1 VAGSVISGRT
11 AFIAFSLVVHG
22 VFAVGIGELEV
33 KKTHAATS
41 IQIAETKKPAKKPEP
56 PKVEPPPRK
65 PEPPSRERRA
75 AAPKAAEPP
84 PEAAPPPPD
93 APAPLA
99 DLPDF
104 GLSLSGGVDGTGL
117 AMPAGGSA
125 KAGPRGPATPTTKA
139 APKKLAA
146 VADPSALD
154 PCQDPPAKP
163 KPRSVPQPAYTDAAR
178 AAAVEGKVRVQLT
191 VDETGKV
198 VSVKLLQGL
207 GHGLDEAALAAARQA
222 QFEPA
227 VRCGKPASATF
238 NISMRFN
245 LS

>member
-1 VAGSVISGRT
+1 MASVVSGRT
-11 AFIAFSLVVHG
+11 AFIAFSLVAHG

-41 IQIAETKKPAKKPEP
+41 IQISETKKPAKKPEP
-56 PKVEPPPRK
+56 TKVDAPPRK

-75 AAPKAAEPP
+75 AAPKAVEPP
-84 PEAAPPPPD
+84 PEAAPPPE

-99 DLPDF
+99 ALPDF

-117 AMPAGGSA
+117 AMPAGGS
-125 KAGPRGPATPTTKA
+125 KAAARGPAASTAKS
-139 APKKLAA
+139 APKTLAA
-146 VADPSALD
+146 ADPAALD

-163 KPRSVPQPAYTDAAR
+163 KPRSVPQPSYTEAAR
-178 AAAVEGKVRVQLT
+178 AASVEGKVRVQLT
-191 VDETGKV
+191 VDETGRV
-198 VSVKLLQGL
+198 VQVKLLQGL
-207 GHGLDEAALAAARQA
+207 GHGLDEAALAAAKQA
-222 QFEPA
+222 EFEPA

>member
-11 AFIAFSLVVHG
+11 AFIAVSLVVHG

-56 PKVEPPPRK
+56 TKVDPPPRK
-65 PEPPSRERRA
+65 PEPPSRERRVA
-75 AAPKAAEPP
+75 AKAAEPP

-125 KAGPRGPATPTTKA
+125 KGGPRGTAQPTTKA

-146 VADPSALD
+146 ATDTSALD

-191 VDETGKV
+191 VDETGRV
-198 VSVKLLQGL
+198 VSVKVLQGL
-207 GHGLDEAALAAARQA
+207 GHGLDEAALAAAKQA

-227 VRCGKPASATF
+227 VRCGKPTSATF
-238 NISMRFN
+238 NISMRFS

>member
-1 VAGSVISGRT
+1 MASVVSGRT

-56 PKVEPPPRK
+56 TKVDPPPRK
-65 PEPPSRERRA
+65 PEPPHKERRA
-75 AAPKAAEPP
+75 AAAKAAAPP
-84 PEAAPPPPD
+84 PEAAPPPD
-93 APAPLA
+93 APPPLA

-117 AMPAGGSA
+117 AMPAGGSTKA
-125 KAGPRGPATPTTKA
+125 SSRAQTAPTNKAGPKR
-139 APKKLAA
+139 LAA
-146 VADPSALD
+146 AADPASLD

-163 KPRSVPQPAYTDAAR
+163 KPRSVPQPAYTEAAR

-191 VDETGKV
+191 VDETGRV
-198 VSVKLLQGL
+198 AAVKLLQGL
-207 GHGLDEAALAAARQA
+207 GHGLDEAALAAAQQA
-222 QFEPA
+222 EFEPA
-227 VRCGKPASATF
+227 VRCGKPTSATF

>member
-1 VAGSVISGRT
+1 VASVVSGRT
-11 AFIAFSLVVHG
+11 AFIAFSLVAHG

-56 PKVEPPPRK
+56 TKVEPPPRK
-65 PEPPSRERRA
+65 LEPPSKERRA
-75 AAPKAAEPP
+75 PAKPAVEPL
-84 PEAAPPPPD
+84 PEAAPPPD

-117 AMPAGGSA
+117 AMPAGGTG
-125 KAGPRGPATPTTKA
+125 KVGTHGPALPTTKT

-146 VADPSALD
+146 VAAPSALD
-154 PCQDPPAKP
+154 PCEDPPAKP
-163 KPRSVPQPAYTDAAR
+163 KPRSVPQPAYTEAAR

-191 VDETGKV
+191 VDETGRV

-207 GHGLDEAALAAARQA
+207 GHGLDEAALAAAKQA
-222 QFEPA
+222 EFEPA
-227 VRCGKPASATF
+227 VRCGKATSATF